1 MNSRRPDIAPVLREP
16 HRAVSA
22 APLVA
27 ALRSCTFRTQ
37 AMASACLALLL
48 LAQAPAEAGAQ
59 EYAARLAYNGA
70 IGLSCGA
77 GELAAIE
84 PNVHEEGWKAGS
96 LSLRPLSPTEEPD
109 TFQGILRTAS
119 GQTIPFRQ
127 SVTSMPGNLTNG
139 KTASFTE

>member
-59 EYAARLAYNGA
+59 EYAARLAYNGD

-84 PNVHEEGWKAGS
+84 TNVHYPTDSS
-96 LSLRPLSPTEEPD
+96 LLWVRHAYSYAVLVH
-109 TFQGILRTAS
+109 
-119 GQTIPFRQ
+119 IPY
-127 SVTSMPGNLTNG
+127 P
-139 KTASFTE
+139 